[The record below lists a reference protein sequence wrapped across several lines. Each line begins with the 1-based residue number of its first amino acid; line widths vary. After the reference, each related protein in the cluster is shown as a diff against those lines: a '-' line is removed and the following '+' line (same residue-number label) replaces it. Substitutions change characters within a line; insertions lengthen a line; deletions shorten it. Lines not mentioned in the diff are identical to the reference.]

1 MIYLQDMIVHHL
13 DEVGRAAPT
22 TSSLHPLFTAIRS
35 LTRTRKGVH
44 RVVLDILYTVHHAI
58 VTGGRRN
65 IDVPSCRRRG
75 RISGD
80 LSGNYSGELLLR
92 LFSSIGST
100 SCGLN

>member
-1 MIYLQDMIVHHL
+1 MILHHL
-13 DEVGRAAPT
+13 DEVGCAAPM
-22 TSSLHPLFTAIRS
+22 TSSLHPLFTAIRN

-65 IDVPSCRRRG
+65 IDVPSRRRRG
-75 RISGD
+75 RIFGN
-80 LSGNYSGELLLR
+80 LSGNYSGELLL
-92 LFSSIGST
+92 LSFSSIGSR